1 MFRRHLRH
9 FRGAPHPDLKLVFV
23 CTRSVFFGVLN
34 EPFNPIKMHGISYVK
49 VVCQYCPLL
58 YNIVHFFPLLSN
70 IFRYCPIFSS
80 IVQCFPVLSNIFHY
94 CPIFSTVVQ
103 YFSVLSNIFHYY
115 PIFSTI
121 VQYFPV
127 LSSLLQYHP
136 VFYYN
141 SDLFNDAVSCY
152 DYRISVMD
160 KRMNDSYV
168 LVEKY

>member
-70 IFRYCPIFSS
+70 IF
-80 IVQCFPVLSNIFHY
+80 HY
-94 CPIFSTVVQ
+94 CPIFSAIAQ
-103 YFSVLSNIFHYY
+103 YFPVLSNVFQCCL
-115 PIFSTI
+115 IFSTI
-121 VQYFPV
+121 VQYFLL
-127 LSSLLQYHP
+127 LSSIFQYCPIFSTIIQYFPLLSNIFQYCP
-136 VFYYN
+136 V
-141 SDLFNDAVSCY
+141 CY
-152 DYRISVMD
+152 SIIQCFITTVIYLTTLSVATITEYR
-160 KRMNDSYV
+160 
-168 LVEKY
+168 